1 MHPFK
6 SFWERLLRD
15 GDSGGGMGGD
25 SDADVGDPGAD
36 PMGNSGGQQG
46 VGAGGS
52 NASGSGSNA
61 EGAGSNAGTGAG
73 VGAEGSE
80 SPSTSASENVGAN
93 AAASVGTAPGTAPG
107 TTASSNV
114 GTTAATESVT
124 SQEENATV
132 SSTVDTAPQGFA
144 NVSGTKGTV
153 SDAMTEEEAMTAV
166 TPGVTPSM
174 STSVAANVSTTKSTN
189 AVSTKGTATVGA
201 PNPNN
206 PSISAENVAI
216 DNATQQAIA
225 NLAEQLGVTGPQMN
239 EMLGTGQ
246 VSVDANVSGSTATA
260 TATANNTDNT
270 STTGGTGT
278 DTGVSGSSAPSG
290 QGSPSGPTG
299 DATAPGATPGAEAT
313 APGGAAGA
321 EAPSSSVSGTDTA
334 GTGNAAT
341 GSTESTQS
349 GSESGEGTPDATAP
363 APTQQSFSS
372 IGSPSATTS
381 GVTSMSDILGA
392 IAGVMSPIG
401 SAQAQTVDPNTGG
414 VGGGQGQQGQVDED
428 AKSTVNAKNPGQS
441 FGNIALG
448 KLEGET
454 GPNVQNAIKNA
465 IRSLVGAPQVAPP
478 APPALPG
485 MPGMPGMPGVPG
497 APGVVTPTP
506 PPLPWAGQTQA
517 PPLSGVEAAGIAGAQ
532 KGVVGGTPKGFAGVA
547 PAQPPA
553 PAMPPSTPRN
563 RGMIGPPTAVSV
575 PKGFP
580 GGIGVSPSSSE
591 ETKEKVEALV
601 APKTVQQILN
611 APPIKT
617 YPAMPPANVPG
628 VLDRMGKGQPG
639 VMSQSGDG
647 TGGPS
652 TPGAKGQNPGVPG
665 QVTQQSPVPALPTN
679 FGNVAPAPPATPPSV
694 VPALPMPASITT
706 TQQPTEETMP
716 AATIDKSAPQSFRS
730 AEAAANKSM
739 NVKEGMTTIGRLR
752 EQAVSVLGNP
762 NASEEDQAAAKSYL
776 DRTEGIANPGPMDTR
791 GVAPSVQANQQKQ
804 GTAKG
809 IAGNPSV
816 GLIDKAF
823 VGPQVNPVTLETKT
837 NIPGSISKVGSYSGI
852 PGVSTAVGLASRGF
866 AKWGGSTQG
875 ATLGQEEAPAGTPG
889 ATTPWGGDDGYGD
902 TRGDNS
908 GFGRIAGLSSGARLA
923 EAGYDGVSSFASI
936 GSTPLAGGV
945 DYGLIAGDAF
955 SALGYSLPGEV
966 DDPGIPEIG
975 RRKTNSFL
983 LRRVS

>member
-15 GDSGGGMGGD
+15 GDSSGGMGGD
-25 SDADVGDPGAD
+25 SDTGIGDPGAD

-80 SPSTSASENVGAN
+80 SPGTAPSSE
-93 AAASVGTAPGTAPG
+93 AAENIGVDAAESVGTAPGAAPG

-114 GTTAATESVT
+114 GTTSAASVDT

-132 SSTVDTAPQGFA
+132 SPNIDTSPQGFA
-144 NVSGTKGTV
+144 NTAETAQNIDDALFGGT
-153 SDAMTEEEAMTAV
+153 
-166 TPGVTPSM
+166 
-174 STSVAANVSTTKSTN
+174 TN

-465 IRSLVGAPQVAPP
+465 IRSLVGAPQLAPP

-485 MPGMPGMPGVPG
+485 MPSVPGLLPGVPG
-497 APGVVTPTP
+497 VSPTSMITGQPMPSVGIVTPTP
-506 PPLPWAGQTQA
+506 PPLPTPGQNTA
-517 PPLSGVEAAGIAGAQ
+517 PPMQGMPAFAEAPGVA
-532 KGVVGGTPKGFAGVA
+532 GTPKGFAGVA
-547 PAQPPA
+547 PPAQPPA

-591 ETKEKVEALV
+591 ETKEKVEAAV

-652 TPGAKGQNPGVPG
+652 TPGAKGQNPGVTG
-665 QVTQQSPVPALPTN
+665 QTSKQSPVPALPSN
-679 FGNVAPAPPATPPSV
+679 FGNVAPAPPSVVPSV

>member
-6 SFWERLLRD
+6 SFLERFLRD
-15 GDSGGGMGGD
+15 GDSGGGGGD
-25 SDADVGDPGAD
+25 SDNGIDGATSPGQD
-36 PMGNSGGQQG
+36 QTGGIG
-46 VGAGGS
+46 PGSTEAGGSEATGGAGEGAGGE
-52 NASGSGSNA
+52 A
-61 EGAGSNAGTGAG
+61 EA
-73 VGAEGSE
+73 
-80 SPSTSASENVGAN
+80 PSATATENVGV
-93 AAASVGTAPGTAPG
+93 AAAANVGTAPSAAPG
-107 TTASSNV
+107 VAATSNV
-114 GTTAATESVT
+114 GTTSATPSAIGT
-124 SQEENATV
+124 QEENATV
-132 SSTVDTAPQGFA
+132 SPEVSAPQGFA
-144 NVSGTKGTV
+144 NVSNTSV
-153 SDAMTEEEAMTAV
+153 SDAMTEEEAIAVDVSQSVQNQAIGVPGVQTAQNTTLGV
-166 TPGVTPSM
+166 QNNNISTPTGPNTQTSTTPGPEISTVAGTM
-174 STSVAANVSTTKSTN
+174 SLGGYATTGVNPDMGT
-189 AVSTKGTATVGA
+189 TATSQSETTSSGT
-201 PNPNN
+201 
-206 PSISAENVAI
+206 E
-216 DNATQQAIA
+216 AT
-225 NLAEQLGVTGPQMN
+225 GVQ
-239 EMLGTGQ
+239 GT
-246 VSVDANVSGSTATA
+246 STATTDEGTAPA
-260 TATANNTDNT
+260 TEAPATEAPATEAPATDT
-270 STTGGTGT
+270 TTEPGATTGGT
-278 DTGVSGSSAPSG
+278 TGDAA
-290 QGSPSGPTG
+290 GSPSGSP
-299 DATAPGATPGAEAT
+299 
-313 APGGAAGA
+313 
-321 EAPSSSVSGTDTA
+321 
-334 GTGNAAT
+334 
-341 GSTESTQS
+341 S
-349 GSESGEGTPDATAP
+349 GSEGGETSGGQVQGAP
-363 APTQQSFSS
+363 APQSFST
-372 IGSPSATTS
+372 IGSPTGAVT
-381 GVTSMSDILGA
+381 GVTSFSDVLSA
-392 IAGVMSPIG
+392 IAGAVNPVG
-401 SAQAQTVDPNTGG
+401 SAQAQVVDPNTGG
-414 VGGGQGQQGQVDED
+414 IGGGQGQQGQTEEEEGKTSKSQ
-428 AKSTVNAKNPGQS
+428 AKGQS

-485 MPGMPGMPGVPG
+485 MPGAPGAPGVPG
-497 APGVVTPTP
+497 VSPNSMITGQPLPSVGVVTPTP

-647 TGGPS
+647 TGGPG
-652 TPGAKGQNPGVPG
+652 TPGAKGQNPGVTG

-679 FGNVAPAPPATPPSV
+679 FGNVAQAPPATPPSV

-716 AATIDKSAPQSFRS
+716 AATIDKSAPQSFSS
-730 AEAAANKSM
+730 ALAAANKNMS
-739 NVKEGMTTIGRLR
+739 VKEGMTTIGKLR
-752 EQAVSVLGNP
+752 EQAVAVLGNP
-762 NASEEDQAAAKSYL
+762 NASEEDQATAKSYMEK
-776 DRTEGIANPGPMDTR
+776 TNAIANPGAMNVS
-791 GVAPSVQANQQKQ
+791 GVAPSVQANQQAQ

-823 VGPQVNPVTLETKT
+823 VGAQVNPVTLSTAT
-837 NIPGSISKVGSYSGI
+837 DVVTSALRTGSMAGI
-852 PGVSTAVGLASRGF
+852 PGISTVAGLAARGTGKF
-866 AKWGGSTQG
+866 GGSTQG

-936 GSTPLAGGV
+936 GSAPLAGGV

-983 LRRVS
+983 LRRVA